1 MIPIPGRVFRF
12 PALNIFVQVIKKTAD
27 YEVHLV
33 RDGFMI
39 KILVPSD
46 VQSCKM
52 APLNAFWDQ
61 ERVGHL
67 TKVQLT
73 NMIKKLTEAD
83 DHAHLKRRRVLR
95 QCRGLRTISREAL
108 AADPTGRPGWRSRQR
123 RRQHNLL

>member
-12 PALNIFVQVIKKTAD
+12 PALKIFVQANKKSAD
-27 YEVHLV
+27 YEVYLV

-46 VQSCKM
+46 VQSCKL

-67 TKVQLT
+67 TRVQLT

-83 DHAHLKRRRVLR
+83 DHAHLNRRTALR
-95 QCRGLRTISREAL
+95 QARGLRTIKHGSR
-108 AADPTGRPGWRSRQR
+108 
-123 RRQHNLL
+123 